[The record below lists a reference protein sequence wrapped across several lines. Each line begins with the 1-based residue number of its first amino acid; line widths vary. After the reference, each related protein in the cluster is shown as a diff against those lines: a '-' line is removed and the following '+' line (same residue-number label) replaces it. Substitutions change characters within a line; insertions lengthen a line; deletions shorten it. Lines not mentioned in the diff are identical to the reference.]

1 MLRSIPVVIRNLII
15 INVLF
20 YLGTLAMTEMFMS
33 MFAGFNFLSPFFKP
47 WQVVT
52 HMFMHSPVSFFH
64 ILFNMYGL
72 WMFGANLEHRWG
84 GKKFLIYY
92 MICGL
97 GAFVLHEAVMLYEI
111 HQLVPDI
118 SFSRIYDYFHG
129 APIDAAHLASRDA
142 LQAAADM
149 ANVPTVGASGAVF
162 GVLLGFGLLFPNAEL
177 IMLPIPIPIKARTF
191 VIIYGALELFLGLQ
205 QGAET
210 SVAHFA
216 HVGGLVVGFLVLKY
230 WQWRGIPY

>member
-1 MLRSIPVVIRNLII
+1 MLGSIPVVIRNLII

-20 YLGTLAMTEMFMS
+20 YLGTLAMTDAFMTW
-33 MFAGFNFLSPFFKP
+33 FAGFNVLSPYFRP

-52 HMFMHSPVSFFH
+52 HMFMHSPQTFFH

-72 WMFGANLEHRWG
+72 WMFGANLERRWG
-84 GKKFLIYY
+84 GKRFLTYY
-92 MICGL
+92 MLCGL
-97 GAFVLHEAVMLYEI
+97 GAFAIHEGILLYEI
-111 HQLVPDI
+111 GQMAPGF
-118 SFSRIYDYFHG
+118 SFAELYGYFHG
-129 APIDAAHLASRDA
+129 APLTGIDPATRAMLQDAAN
-142 LQAAADM
+142 M

-162 GVLLGFGLLFPNAEL
+162 GILLGFGLLFPNAEL

-191 VIIYGALELFLGLQ
+191 VMLYGALELFLGLQ
-205 QGAET
+205 QGSET

-230 WQWRGIPY
+230 WQARGIQY